1 MAALA
6 VFSAVLAASL
16 AAGAKVPEQVPA
28 PIPLPPVAGQFSL
41 QSVTALA
48 LGNSP
53 VLRQGWARVEQS
65 RGLAIQAGLYP
76 NPTQNSGNPNQLGG
90 DNSLYS
96 VGVTQEVVRAG
107 KIRLNRAAAEQAAQQ
122 AYLDF
127 IARRFELLTTVRQL
141 FFSRLAAERRVQVFS
156 DLANLTDK
164 SVETAEVL
172 KAGGQITERDV
183 LLLRI
188 EAQRIEV
195 AFRAA
200 QYARIAAGQQLAASM
215 GLPGLPID
223 RLDGDLT
230 MRLPN
235 FENAP
240 ERARLIAT
248 NSLVE
253 SARVDISRT
262 QFLLRRAQVEP
273 VPNLT
278 LNSGYQWTVNQP
290 HSQALVGLYFPIPI
304 WDRNQGNIRA
314 ADANVRQSM
323 AQVSVVQ
330 NQLTGQVAEALGRYR
345 TAEATVELY
354 ERDILPAAR
363 KSLELA
369 QEVLRAGELDTLR
382 LLQTQRLV
390 FESYLDYIA
399 ALQERLTAAA
409 NLAGLLQLDEFP

>member
-1 MAALA
+1 MATLA
-6 VFSAVLAASL
+6 VLNAVLAASL
-16 AAGAKVPEQVPA
+16 AARALVPEQVPA
-28 PIPLPPVAGQFSL
+28 PVPLPPVAGQYSL
-41 QSVTALA
+41 EAVTLLA

-53 VLRQGWARVEQS
+53 ALRQAWARVEQS

-122 AYLDF
+122 AYF
-127 IARRFELLTTVRQL
+127 EFVARRFDLLTSLRLL
-141 FFSRLAAERRVQVFS
+141 FFARLAAERRVQVFNE
-156 DLANLTDK
+156 LAKITDK
-164 SVETAEVL
+164 SVETAERL
-172 KAGGQITERDV
+172 REGGQITERDV

-200 QYARIAAGQQLAASM
+200 QYARTAAGQQLAATM
-215 GLPGLPID
+215 GLPQLRID
-223 RLDGDLT
+223 HLEGDLT
-230 MRLPN
+230 IRLPD
-235 FENAP
+235 FENALD
-240 ERARLIAT
+240 RSRLIAT

-330 NQLTGQVAEALGRYR
+330 NQLTAQVAEALGRYR
-345 TAEATVELY
+345 TAQATVELY
-354 ERDILPAAR
+354 ERDILPDAR

-369 QEVLRAGELDTLR
+369 QAVLNVGELDILR

-390 FESYLDYIA
+390 FESNLDYIA